1 VQSYSGQRQNI
12 KWDFRG
18 YAKKPVHAH
27 AKKPAHAV
35 HAQQK
40 FLDKVQVVIALSH
53 VIITT
58 IKC

>member
-12 KWDFRG
+12 KWDFLG
-18 YAKKPVHAH
+18 DAKKPVHAH
-27 AKKPAHAV
+27 AL
-35 HAQQK
+35 AQQK